1 MTLGFKS
8 RIYVSVALLV
18 AISLIVL
25 GTINMLSLKEK
36 MITSLTTETQNKLNY
51 HVSELESWVK
61 TRYQAVVKGSQ
72 HFRSALSDQENV
84 NLVRLLAESAQISN
98 VIMAYD
104 DGRAYMSFDKDR
116 AYMSFDKDN
125 GVVTGQQNFTSRDW
139 YQQAKTSRTAQVTEI
154 YEDKITGKQVISVVM
169 PVYQQSR
176 FIGVLLG
183 DIQLDEVIV
192 QVSNMRFAGGAA
204 TLTDKN
210 AVFFA
215 SDDPSDIGRTPS
227 QVSPNFLEMEK
238 LFSQQDA
245 GHLSFPY
252 LGIEFDGYFKRV
264 NLTDNMYWTMMV
276 FVDKGTALANV
287 YEAQSSAIYT
297 GVILLIISVAAI
309 FVILNYIYK
318 PLLRLKKAVLDL
330 SKGSG
335 DLTRRLE
342 VNGDDDLAQISQGFN
357 LFSENL
363 QKMMLQISDASQ
375 NISSN
380 IEQLGQTAKENERM
394 LLSHSSETEQ
404 VVTAITEMSESARTV
419 AESVTQSNHITDSAS
434 KEAKQSI
441 IIVNN
446 AVETVSSLVSD
457 VEQMSERIANMNKD
471 AIKISEVLTVIG
483 AISEQTNLLA
493 LNAAIEAAR
502 AGEQGRGFAVVAD
515 EVRALAA
522 RTQNSTTE
530 ISDML
535 AKLLEGTDSVVAAMD
550 KTKNQCQTTADKTS
564 EVSGSLNIMST
575 SVSEID
581 DLSTQI
587 AAATEQQSTVA
598 EELSRNMLAI
608 RDIVE
613 SLVVSGRQTVSATE
627 SLSYSNHELDRLVS
641 NFKLK

>member
-72 HFRSALSDQENV
+72 HFRSVLSDQENV

-104 DGRAYMSFDKDR
+104 DGR

-154 YEDKITGKQVISVVM
+154 YEDKITGKRVISAVM
-169 PVYQQSR
+169 PVYEQGQ

-598 EELSRNMLAI
+598 EELSHNMLAI

>member
-104 DGRAYMSFDKDR
+104 DGR

-287 YEAQSSAIYT
+287 YKAQSSAIYT
-297 GVILLIISVAAI
+297 GLILLAISVAAI

>member
-104 DGRAYMSFDKDR
+104 DGRAYMAYDDGR

-125 GVVTGQQNFTSRDW
+125 GVVTGKKNFTNKDW
-139 YQQAKTSRTAQVTEI
+139 YRQAKTSRSSLLTEI
-154 YEDKITGKQVISVVM
+154 YEDQITGKRVISAVM
-169 PVYQQSR
+169 PVYEQGQ

>member
-104 DGRAYMSFDKDR
+104 DGR

-297 GVILLIISVAAI
+297 GVTLLIISVAAI

-535 AKLLEGTDSVVAAMD
+535 TKLLEGTDSVVAAMD

>member
-104 DGRAYMSFDKDR
+104 DGR

-276 FVDKGTALANV
+276 FVDKGTALAHV

-297 GVILLIISVAAI
+297 GVTLLIISVAAI

-434 KEAKQSI
+434 EEAKQSI

>member
-104 DGRAYMSFDKDR
+104 DGR

>member
-1 MTLGFKS
+1 MALGFKT
-8 RIYVSVALLV
+8 RIYVSVAILI
-18 AISLIVL
+18 ATSLIIL
-25 GTINMLSLKEK
+25 GSINMLSLRDK

-61 TRYQAVVKGSQ
+61 NRYQAVMQGSR
-72 HFRSALSDQENV
+72 HFSTDLSDQENV
-84 NLVRLLAESAQISN
+84 KLVRLLAESAQISN
-98 VIMAYD
+98 VVMAYD
-104 DGRAYMSFDKDR
+104 DGRSYMSFGSDD
-116 AYMSFDKDN
+116 S
-125 GVVTGQQNFTSRDW
+125 VWTGKQDFKSRSW
-139 YQQAKTSRTAQVTEI
+139 YQQAKTSQSAFLTDI
-154 YEDKITGKQVISVVM
+154 YEDQVTGSRVVSAVT
-169 PVYQQSR
+169 PVYAQSR

-183 DIQLDEVIV
+183 DIQLGEVIE

-204 TLTDKN
+204 TLTDKH

-215 SDDPSDIGRTPS
+215 SDDPNDIGRTPS
-227 QVSPNFLEMEK
+227 QVSSNFSEMES
-238 LFSQQDA
+238 LFSKQDS
-245 GHLSFPY
+245 GTLSFPY

-276 FVDKGTALANV
+276 FVDKNTALSEV
-287 YEAQSSAIYT
+287 YEAQKSAIYT
-297 GVILLIISVAAI
+297 SIMLLVVSVAAI
-309 FVILNYIYK
+309 FFILNQIYK
-318 PLLRLKKAVLDL
+318 PLLRLKKAVLAL
-330 SKGSG
+330 SQGSG
-335 DLTRRLE
+335 DLTRRLDVHGE
-342 VNGDDDLAQISQGFN
+342 DDLAQISQGFN

-363 QKMMLQISDASQ
+363 QKMMLQIADASR

-380 IEQLGQTAKENERM
+380 IEQLGQTAKENEHM

-419 AESVTQSNHITDSAS
+419 AESVTQSTNITDSAS

-446 AVETVSSLVSD
+446 AVDTVSSLVSD
-457 VEQMSERIANMNKD
+457 VDQMSERIANMNKD

-535 AKLLEGTDSVVAAMD
+535 AKLLEGTDSVVAAMN
-550 KTKNQCQTTADKTS
+550 KTKMQCQTTADKTS
-564 EVSGSLNIMST
+564 EVSGSLNMMGN
-575 SVSEID
+575 SVTEID

-627 SLSYSNHELDRLVS
+627 SLSSSNHELDRLVA

>member
-104 DGRAYMSFDKDR
+104 DGRAYMSFDKD
-116 AYMSFDKDN
+116 N

-154 YEDKITGKQVISVVM
+154 YEDKVTGKQVISVVM

-204 TLTDKN
+204 TLTDKH

>member
-104 DGRAYMSFDKDR
+104 DGRAYMSFDKD
-116 AYMSFDKDN
+116 N

-204 TLTDKN
+204 TLTDKH

>member
-104 DGRAYMSFDKDR
+104 DGR

-297 GVILLIISVAAI
+297 GVTLLIISVAAI

-419 AESVTQSNHITDSAS
+419 AESVTQSNHIT
-434 KEAKQSI
+434 
-441 IIVNN
+441 
-446 AVETVSSLVSD
+446 
-457 VEQMSERIANMNKD
+457 
-471 AIKISEVLTVIG
+471 
-483 AISEQTNLLA
+483 
-493 LNAAIEAAR
+493 
-502 AGEQGRGFAVVAD
+502 
-515 EVRALAA
+515 
-522 RTQNSTTE
+522 
-530 ISDML
+530 
-535 AKLLEGTDSVVAAMD
+535 
-550 KTKNQCQTTADKTS
+550 
-564 EVSGSLNIMST
+564 
-575 SVSEID
+575 
-581 DLSTQI
+581 
-587 AAATEQQSTVA
+587 
-598 EELSRNMLAI
+598 
-608 RDIVE
+608 
-613 SLVVSGRQTVSATE
+613 
-627 SLSYSNHELDRLVS
+627 
-641 NFKLK
+641 

>member
-104 DGRAYMSFDKDR
+104 DGRAYMSFDKD
-116 AYMSFDKDN
+116 N
-125 GVVTGQQNFTSRDW
+125 GVATGKKNFTNKDW
-139 YQQAKTSRTAQVTEI
+139 YRQAKTSRSSLLTEI
-154 YEDKITGKQVISVVM
+154 YEDQITGKRVISAVM
-169 PVYQQSR
+169 PVYEQGQ

-287 YEAQSSAIYT
+287 YEAQSSAIYI
-297 GVILLIISVAAI
+297 GVTLLIISIAAI

-535 AKLLEGTDSVVAAMD
+535 TKLLEGTDSVVAAMD

>member
-104 DGRAYMSFDKDR
+104 DGRAYMSFDKD
-116 AYMSFDKDN
+116 N

-204 TLTDKN
+204 TLTDKH

-297 GVILLIISVAAI
+297 GVILLIISFAAI

>member
-104 DGRAYMSFDKDR
+104 DGR

-530 ISDML
+530 ISGML

>member
-104 DGRAYMSFDKDR
+104 DGRAYMSFDKD
-116 AYMSFDKDN
+116 N
-125 GVVTGQQNFTSRDW
+125 GVVTGKKNFTNKDW
-139 YQQAKTSRTAQVTEI
+139 YRQAKTSRSSLLTEI
-154 YEDKITGKQVISVVM
+154 YEDQITGKRVISAVM
-169 PVYQQSR
+169 PVYEQGQ

>member
-104 DGRAYMSFDKDR
+104 DGRAYMSFDKD
-116 AYMSFDKDN
+116 N

-204 TLTDKN
+204 TLTDKH

-434 KEAKQSI
+434 KEATQSI

>member
-104 DGRAYMSFDKDR
+104 DGRAYMSFDKD
-116 AYMSFDKDN
+116 N
-125 GVVTGQQNFTSRDW
+125 GVVTGKKNFTNKDW
-139 YQQAKTSRTAQVTEI
+139 YRQAKTSRSSLLTEI
-154 YEDKITGKQVISVVM
+154 YEDQITGKRVISAVM
-169 PVYQQSR
+169 PVYEQGQ

-297 GVILLIISVAAI
+297 GVTLLIISVAAI

-535 AKLLEGTDSVVAAMD
+535 AKLLEGTDSVVAAMG

>member
-1 MTLGFKS
+1 MALGFKT
-8 RIYVSVALLV
+8 RIYVSVAILI
-18 AISLIVL
+18 ATSLIIL
-25 GTINMLSLKEK
+25 GSINMLSLRDK

-61 TRYQAVVKGSQ
+61 NRYQAVMQGSK
-72 HFRSALSDQENV
+72 HFSTDLSDQENV
-84 NLVRLLAESAQISN
+84 KLVRLLAESAQISN
-98 VIMAYD
+98 VVMAYD
-104 DGRAYMSFDKDR
+104 DGRSYMSFGSDD
-116 AYMSFDKDN
+116 S
-125 GVVTGQQNFTSRDW
+125 VWTGKQDFKSRSW
-139 YQQAKTSRTAQVTEI
+139 YQQAKTSQSAFLTDI
-154 YEDKITGKQVISVVM
+154 YEDQVTGSRVVSAVT
-169 PVYQQSR
+169 PVYAQSR

-183 DIQLDEVIV
+183 DIQLGEVIE

-204 TLTDKN
+204 TLTDKH

-227 QVSPNFLEMEK
+227 QVSSNFSEMES
-238 LFSQQDA
+238 LFSKQDS
-245 GHLSFPY
+245 GNLSFPY

-276 FVDKGTALANV
+276 FVDKNTALSEV
-287 YEAQSSAIYT
+287 YEAQKSAIYT
-297 GVILLIISVAAI
+297 SIMLLVVSVAAI
-309 FVILNYIYK
+309 FFILNQIYK
-318 PLLRLKKAVLDL
+318 PLLRLKKAVLAL
-330 SKGSG
+330 SQGSG
-335 DLTRRLE
+335 DLTRRLDVHGE
-342 VNGDDDLAQISQGFN
+342 DDLAQISQGFN

-363 QKMMLQISDASQ
+363 QKMMLQIADASR

-380 IEQLGQTAKENERM
+380 IEQLGQTAKENEHM

-419 AESVTQSNHITDSAS
+419 AESVTQSTNITDSAS

-446 AVETVSSLVSD
+446 AVDTVSSLVSD
-457 VEQMSERIANMNKD
+457 VDQMSERIANMNKD

-535 AKLLEGTDSVVAAMD
+535 AKLLEGTDSVVAAMN
-550 KTKNQCQTTADKTS
+550 KTKMQCQTTADKTS
-564 EVSGSLNIMST
+564 EVSGSLNMMGN
-575 SVSEID
+575 SVTEID

-627 SLSYSNHELDRLVS
+627 SLSSSNHELDRLVA

>member
-104 DGRAYMSFDKDR
+104 DGRAYMSFDKD
-116 AYMSFDKDN
+116 N

-204 TLTDKN
+204 TLTDKH

-264 NLTDNMYWTMMV
+264 SLTDNMYWTMMV

-297 GVILLIISVAAI
+297 GVTLLIISVAAI

-434 KEAKQSI
+434 QEAKQSI

>member
-1 MTLGFKS
+1 MALGFKT
-8 RIYVSVALLV
+8 RIYVSVAILI
-18 AISLIVL
+18 ATSLIIL
-25 GTINMLSLKEK
+25 GSINMLSLRDK

-61 TRYQAVVKGSQ
+61 NRYQAVMQGSK
-72 HFRSALSDQENV
+72 HFSTDLSDQENV
-84 NLVRLLAESAQISN
+84 KLVRLLAESAQISN
-98 VIMAYD
+98 VVMAYD
-104 DGRAYMSFDKDR
+104 DGRSYMSFGSDD
-116 AYMSFDKDN
+116 S
-125 GVVTGQQNFTSRDW
+125 VWTGKQDFKSRSW
-139 YQQAKTSRTAQVTEI
+139 YQQAKTSQSAFLTDI
-154 YEDKITGKQVISVVM
+154 YEDQVTGSRVVSAVT
-169 PVYQQSR
+169 PVYAQSR

-183 DIQLDEVIV
+183 DIQLGEVIE

-204 TLTDKN
+204 TLTDKH

-215 SDDPSDIGRTPS
+215 SDDPNDIGRTPS
-227 QVSPNFLEMEK
+227 QVSSNFSEMES
-238 LFSQQDA
+238 LFSKQDS
-245 GHLSFPY
+245 GNLSFPY

-276 FVDKGTALANV
+276 FVDKNTALSEV
-287 YEAQSSAIYT
+287 YEAQKSAIYT
-297 GVILLIISVAAI
+297 SIMLLVVSVAAI
-309 FVILNYIYK
+309 FFILNQIYK
-318 PLLRLKKAVLDL
+318 PLLRLKKAVLAL
-330 SKGSG
+330 SQGSG
-335 DLTRRLE
+335 DLTRRLDVHGE
-342 VNGDDDLAQISQGFN
+342 DDLAQISQGFN

-363 QKMMLQISDASQ
+363 QKMMLQIADASR

-380 IEQLGQTAKENERM
+380 IEQLGQTAKENEHM

-419 AESVTQSNHITDSAS
+419 AESVTQSTNITDSAS

-446 AVETVSSLVSD
+446 AVDTVSSLVSD
-457 VEQMSERIANMNKD
+457 VDQMSERIANMNKD

-535 AKLLEGTDSVVAAMD
+535 TKLLEGTDSVVAAMN
-550 KTKNQCQTTADKTS
+550 KTKMQCQTTADKTS
-564 EVSGSLNIMST
+564 EVSGSLNMMGN
-575 SVSEID
+575 SVTEID

-627 SLSYSNHELDRLVS
+627 SLSSSNHELDRLVA

>member
-1 MTLGFKS
+1 MALGFKT
-8 RIYVSVALLV
+8 RIYVSVAILI
-18 AISLIVL
+18 ATSLIIL
-25 GTINMLSLKEK
+25 GSINMLSLRDK

-61 TRYQAVVKGSQ
+61 NRYQAVMQGSK
-72 HFRSALSDQENV
+72 HFSTDLSDQENV
-84 NLVRLLAESAQISN
+84 KLVRLLAESAQISN
-98 VIMAYD
+98 VVMAYD
-104 DGRAYMSFDKDR
+104 DGRSYMSFGSD
-116 AYMSFDKDN
+116 YS
-125 GVVTGQQNFTSRDW
+125 VWTGKQDFKSRSW
-139 YQQAKTSRTAQVTEI
+139 YQQAKTSQSAFLTDI
-154 YEDKITGKQVISVVM
+154 YEDQVTGSRVVSAVT
-169 PVYQQSR
+169 PVYAQSR

-183 DIQLDEVIV
+183 DIQLGEVIE

-204 TLTDKN
+204 TLTDKH

-215 SDDPSDIGRTPS
+215 SDDPNDIGRTPS
-227 QVSPNFLEMEK
+227 QVSSNFSEMES
-238 LFSQQDA
+238 LFSKQDS
-245 GHLSFPY
+245 GNLSFPY

-276 FVDKGTALANV
+276 FVDKNTALSEV
-287 YEAQSSAIYT
+287 YEAQKSAIYT
-297 GVILLIISVAAI
+297 SIMLLVVSVAAI
-309 FVILNYIYK
+309 FFILNQIYK
-318 PLLRLKKAVLDL
+318 PLLRLKKAVLAL
-330 SKGSG
+330 SQGSG
-335 DLTRRLE
+335 DLTRRLDVHGE
-342 VNGDDDLAQISQGFN
+342 DDLAQISQGFN

-363 QKMMLQISDASQ
+363 QKMMLQIADASR

-380 IEQLGQTAKENERM
+380 IEQLGQTAKENEHM

-419 AESVTQSNHITDSAS
+419 AESVTQSTNITDSAS

-446 AVETVSSLVSD
+446 AVDTVSSLVSD
-457 VEQMSERIANMNKD
+457 VDQMSERIANMNKD

-535 AKLLEGTDSVVAAMD
+535 TKLLEGTDSVVAAMN
-550 KTKNQCQTTADKTS
+550 KTKMQCQTTADKTS
-564 EVSGSLNIMST
+564 EVSA
-575 SVSEID
+575 V
-581 DLSTQI
+581 
-587 AAATEQQSTVA
+587 
-598 EELSRNMLAI
+598 
-608 RDIVE
+608 
-613 SLVVSGRQTVSATE
+613 
-627 SLSYSNHELDRLVS
+627 
-641 NFKLK
+641 

>member
-104 DGRAYMSFDKDR
+104 DGR

-297 GVILLIISVAAI
+297 GVTLLIISVAAI

-434 KEAKQSI
+434 EEAKQSI

>member
-18 AISLIVL
+18 AISLTVL

-104 DGRAYMSFDKDR
+104 DGRAYMSFDKD
-116 AYMSFDKDN
+116 N

-183 DIQLDEVIV
+183 DIQLNEVIV

-297 GVILLIISVAAI
+297 GVTLLIISVAAI

>member
-104 DGRAYMSFDKDR
+104 DGRAYMSFDKD
-116 AYMSFDKDN
+116 N

-204 TLTDKN
+204 TLTDKH

-297 GVILLIISVAAI
+297 GVTLLIISVAAI

>member
-104 DGRAYMSFDKDR
+104 DGRAYMSFDKD
-116 AYMSFDKDN
+116 N

-176 FIGVLLG
+176 FIGILLG

>member
-104 DGRAYMSFDKDR
+104 DGRAYMSFDKD
-116 AYMSFDKDN
+116 N

-154 YEDKITGKQVISVVM
+154 YEDKITGKRVISAVM
-169 PVYQQSR
+169 PVYEQGQ

-204 TLTDKN
+204 TLTDKH

>member
-1 MTLGFKS
+1 MALGFKT
-8 RIYVSVALLV
+8 RIYVSVAILI
-18 AISLIVL
+18 ATSLIIL
-25 GTINMLSLKEK
+25 GSINMLSLRDK

-61 TRYQAVVKGSQ
+61 NRYQAVMQGSK
-72 HFRSALSDQENV
+72 HFSTDLSDQENV
-84 NLVRLLAESAQISN
+84 KLVRLLAESAQISN
-98 VIMAYD
+98 VVMAYD
-104 DGRAYMSFDKDR
+104 DGRSYMSFGSDD
-116 AYMSFDKDN
+116 S
-125 GVVTGQQNFTSRDW
+125 VWTGKQDFKSRSW
-139 YQQAKTSRTAQVTEI
+139 YQQAKTSQSAFLTDI
-154 YEDKITGKQVISVVM
+154 YEDQVTGSRVVSAVT
-169 PVYQQSR
+169 PVYAQSR

-183 DIQLDEVIV
+183 DIQLGEVIE

-204 TLTDKN
+204 TLTDKH

-215 SDDPSDIGRTPS
+215 SDDPNDIGRTPS
-227 QVSPNFLEMEK
+227 QVSSNFSEMES
-238 LFSQQDA
+238 LFSKQDS
-245 GHLSFPY
+245 GNLSFPY

-276 FVDKGTALANV
+276 FVDKNTALSEV
-287 YEAQSSAIYT
+287 YEAQKSAIYT
-297 GVILLIISVAAI
+297 SIMLLVVSVAAI
-309 FVILNYIYK
+309 FFILNQIYK
-318 PLLRLKKAVLDL
+318 PLLRLKKAVLAL
-330 SKGSG
+330 SQGSG
-335 DLTRRLE
+335 DLTRRLDVHGE
-342 VNGDDDLAQISQGFN
+342 DDLAQISQGFN

-363 QKMMLQISDASQ
+363 QKMMLQIADASR

-380 IEQLGQTAKENERM
+380 IEQLGQTAKENEHM

-419 AESVTQSNHITDSAS
+419 AESVTQSTNITDSAS

-446 AVETVSSLVSD
+446 AVDTVSSLVSD
-457 VEQMSERIANMNKD
+457 VDQMSERIANMNKD

-535 AKLLEGTDSVVAAMD
+535 AKLLEGTDSVVAAMN
-550 KTKNQCQTTADKTS
+550 KTKMQCQTTADKTS
-564 EVSGSLNIMST
+564 EVSGSLNMMGN
-575 SVSEID
+575 SVTEID

-627 SLSYSNHELDRLVS
+627 SLSSSNHELDRLVA

>member
-104 DGRAYMSFDKDR
+104 DGRAYMSFDKD
-116 AYMSFDKDN
+116 N

-204 TLTDKN
+204 TLTDKH

-297 GVILLIISVAAI
+297 GVILLIVSVAAI

>member
-1 MTLGFKS
+1 M
-8 RIYVSVALLV
+8 YVSVALLV

-104 DGRAYMSFDKDR
+104 DGRAYMSFDKD
-116 AYMSFDKDN
+116 N

-204 TLTDKN
+204 TLTDKH

>member
-104 DGRAYMSFDKDR
+104 DGRAYMSFDKD
-116 AYMSFDKDN
+116 N

-204 TLTDKN
+204 TLTDKH

-287 YEAQSSAIYT
+287 YKAQSSAIYT
-297 GVILLIISVAAI
+297 GLILLAISVAAI

>member
-51 HVSELESWVK
+51 HVSELASWVK

-104 DGRAYMSFDKDR
+104 DGR

-297 GVILLIISVAAI
+297 GVTLLIISVAAI

-434 KEAKQSI
+434 EEAKQSI

>member
-51 HVSELESWVK
+51 HVSELESWMK

-104 DGRAYMSFDKDR
+104 DGRT
-116 AYMSFDKDN
+116 YMSFDKDN

-154 YEDKITGKQVISVVM
+154 YEDKITGKRVISAVM
-169 PVYQQSR
+169 PVYEQGQ

-297 GVILLIISVAAI
+297 GVTLLIISVAAI

>member
-104 DGRAYMSFDKDR
+104 DGRAYMSFDKD
-116 AYMSFDKDN
+116 N

-154 YEDKITGKQVISVVM
+154 YEDKITGKRVISAVM
-169 PVYQQSR
+169 PVYEQGQ

-204 TLTDKN
+204 TLTDKH
-210 AVFFA
+210 AAFFA

>member
-72 HFRSALSDQENV
+72 HFRSVLSDQENV

-104 DGRAYMSFDKDR
+104 DGR

-297 GVILLIISVAAI
+297 GVTLLIISVAAI

-434 KEAKQSI
+434 EEAKQSI

>member
-1 MTLGFKS
+1 MTFGFKS

-18 AISLIVL
+18 AVSLIVL
-25 GTINMLSLKEK
+25 GTINMLSLKDK
-36 MITSLTTETQNKLNY
+36 MTSSLKTETHNKLNY
-51 HVSELESWVK
+51 HVSELESWMK
-61 TRYQAVVKGSQ
+61 TRYQAIVKGSE
-72 HFRSALSDQENV
+72 HFRTELSDQENV
-84 NLVRLLAESAQISN
+84 NLVRLLAQSAQLSN

-104 DGRAYMSFDKDR
+104 DGRAYMSFN
-116 AYMSFDKDN
+116 KDN
-125 GVVTGQQNFTSRDW
+125 GIVTGQQSFLNRDW
-139 YQQAKTSRTAQVTEI
+139 YQQAKASKTSQITEI
-154 YEDKITGKQVISVVM
+154 YKDIVTGKQVVSVVM
-169 PVYQQSR
+169 PVYQQTR

-183 DIQLDEVIV
+183 DIQLDEVIEK
-192 QVSNMRFAGGAA
+192 VSNMRFAGGAA

-215 SDDPSDIGRTPS
+215 SDDPNDIGRTPS
-227 QVSPNFLEMEK
+227 QVSPNFTEMEK
-238 LFSQQDA
+238 LFSQQDS

-264 NLTDNMYWTMMV
+264 NLKDNMHWTMMV
-276 FVDKGTALANV
+276 FIDQETALSSV
-287 YEAQSSAIYT
+287 YEALTSAIFT
-297 GVILLIISVAAI
+297 GLILLGISVSSII
-309 FVILNYIYK
+309 FILNYIYK
-318 PLLRLKKAVLDL
+318 PLLKLKKAVLDL
-330 SKGSG
+330 SNGSG

-342 VNGDDDLAQISQGFN
+342 VNGNDDLAQISQGFN

-363 QKMMLQISDASQ
+363 QKMMLQIADASQ

-419 AESVTQSNHITDSAS
+419 AESVSQSNRITDSAS

-446 AVETVSSLVSD
+446 AVDTVSSLVSD
-457 VEQMSERIANMNKD
+457 VEQMSERIGNMNKD
-471 AIKISEVLTVIG
+471 AIKISDVLTVIG

-515 EVRALAA
+515 EVRALAV

-530 ISDML
+530 ISEML
-535 AKLLEGTDSVVAAMD
+535 AKLLEGTDSVVAAMG
-550 KTKNQCQTTADKTS
+550 KTKEQCQTTADKTS
-564 EVSGSLNIMST
+564 EVSGSLNMMSN
-575 SVSEID
+575 SVTEID
-581 DLSTQI
+581 DLSIQI
-587 AAATEQQSTVA
+587 ATATEQQSTVA

-627 SLSYSNHELDRLVS
+627 SLSSSNKELDQLVS

>member
-104 DGRAYMSFDKDR
+104 DGRAYMSFDKD
-116 AYMSFDKDN
+116 N

-154 YEDKITGKQVISVVM
+154 YEDKITGKRVISAVM
-169 PVYQQSR
+169 PVYEQGQ

>member
-1 MTLGFKS
+1 
-8 RIYVSVALLV
+8 
-18 AISLIVL
+18 
-25 GTINMLSLKEK
+25 MLSLKEK

-104 DGRAYMSFDKDR
+104 DGR

-297 GVILLIISVAAI
+297 GVTLLIISVAAI

>member
-104 DGRAYMSFDKDR
+104 DGRAYMSFDKD
-116 AYMSFDKDN
+116 N

-204 TLTDKN
+204 TLTDKH

-297 GVILLIISVAAI
+297 GVILLIISVVAI

>member
-1 MTLGFKS
+1 MNLGFKS

-72 HFRSALSDQENV
+72 HFRTELSDQENV

-98 VIMAYD
+98 VIMVYD
-104 DGRAYMSFDKDR
+104 DGRT
-116 AYMSFDKDN
+116 YMSFDKDN
-125 GVVTGQQNFTSRDW
+125 GVVTDQQNLTSRDW

-154 YEDKITGKQVISVVM
+154 YEDKITAKQVISVVM

-297 GVILLIISVAAI
+297 GVTLLIISVAAI